1 MWTIKCRLTDERALW
16 FLGTVIRLMGH
27 ELEILV
33 VEYLGHGETYRER
46 KKNTLRKRGKEEEK
60 ERWRRRG
67 RENSGK
73 YNNLS
78 KDYLKNSR

>member
-1 MWTIKCRLTDERALW
+1 MKGLYGFSGQSLEVITRKTQETWTEM
-16 FLGTVIRLMGH
+16 LM
-27 ELEILV
+27 

-46 KKNTLRKRGKEEEK
+46 KKNRWRKRGKEEDK

-78 KDYLKNSR
+78 KDDL